1 MVRGMSK
8 KKAKFIPQEGSE
20 FTADWFTDLF
30 QEQYGAAVLDVS
42 REVIGTGVGFVGE
55 IHRCF
60 LSWDATRGDLP
71 ASVIVKVPSKLP
83 LNRSLGEGLQLY
95 EREVIAYEKL
105 ASNMGLP
112 MPNVLYSAMDD
123 DPTPWLDSVI
133 TFLFSRLPLSGV
145 SWLTV
150 KFLELASKNPKLRRY
165 VLVLEDIADARPPS
179 QVEGGSLDD
188 ALISL
193 ATLAKFHA
201 HHWMNEE
208 SIAVSDRI
216 WALNRLP
223 KVSQA
228 SYARNR
234 EEFIGRFGELVGD
247 EKMSVIDDTQDRL
260 EDLLAPLAQ
269 DPWTL
274 LHGDYRLDNIMFR
287 PNGEIVVIDYQ
298 LLSKGRP
305 GWDVAYFITTAL
317 SADYKSEEETMLK
330 HYHET
335 LLRAGI
341 TNYSFEELVDDVELT
356 KLLLAH
362 RLVGSRDAFD
372 TELQNSDETFVDVVV
387 KRVVGWI

>member
-1 MVRGMSK
+1 MAK
-8 KKAKFIPQEGSE
+8 KKARFIPQEGSE

-42 REVIGTGVGFVGE
+42 REIIGTGVGFVGE

-71 ASVIVKVPSKLP
+71 TSVIVKVPSKLP

-105 ASNMGLP
+105 ASKMGLP

-133 TFLFSRLPLSGV
+133 TFLFSRLPLGGV

-150 KFLELASKNPKLRRY
+150 KFLELASKNPRLRRY

-193 ATLAKFHA
+193 ETLAKFHA

-247 EKMSVIDDTQDRL
+247 EKMRVIDDTQDRL
-260 EDLLAPLAQ
+260 EDLLEPLAQ

-341 TNYSFEELVDDVELT
+341 TNYSFEELVYDVELT

>member
-1 MVRGMSK
+1 MAK
-8 KKAKFIPQEGSE
+8 KKARFIPQEGSE

-105 ASNMGLP
+105 SSNMGLP

-133 TFLFSRLPLSGV
+133 NFLFSRLPLGGV

-150 KFLELASKNPKLRRY
+150 KFLELASKNPRLRRY

-234 EEFIGRFGELVGD
+234 EEFIGRFGEIVGD
-247 EKMSVIDDTQDRL
+247 EKMRVIDDTQDRL

>member
-1 MVRGMSK
+1 MAK
-8 KKAKFIPQEGSE
+8 KKAAFIPQEGSE

-60 LSWDATRGDLP
+60 LSWDATRSDLP
-71 ASVIVKVPSKLP
+71 TSVIVKVPSKLP

-133 TFLFSRLPLSGV
+133 NFLFSRLPLGGV

-150 KFLELASKNPKLRRY
+150 KFLELASKNPRMRRY

-234 EEFIGRFGELVGD
+234 EEFLGRFGELVGD
-247 EKMSVIDDTQDRL
+247 EKMRVIDDTQDRL

>member
-1 MVRGMSK
+1 MAK

-20 FTADWFTDLF
+20 FTADWFTDIF

-55 IHRCF
+55 IHRCS
-60 LSWDATRGDLP
+60 LMWDANRGDLP
-71 ASVIVKVPSKLP
+71 MSVIVKVPSKLP

-95 EREVIAYEKL
+95 EREVIAYQKL
-105 ASNMGLP
+105 SSKMGLP

-123 DPTPWLDSVI
+123 DPTPWLDSII
-133 TFLFSRLPLSGV
+133 TFLFSRLPLGGV

-150 KFLELASKNPKLRRY
+150 KFLQLASKNPKLRRY
-165 VLVLEDIADARPPS
+165 VLVLEDISDARPPS

-234 EEFIGRFGELVGD
+234 EEFLGRFGDLVG
-247 EKMSVIDDTQDRL
+247 EAKMQVIDDAQDSL

-341 TNYSFEELVDDVELT
+341 TNYSYEELVDDVELT

-372 TELQNSDETFVDVVV
+372 TELQNSNETFVDVVV

>member
-1 MVRGMSK
+1 MAK
-8 KKAKFIPQEGSE
+8 KKARFIPQEGSE

-95 EREVIAYEKL
+95 EREIIAYEKL

-133 TFLFSRLPLSGV
+133 NFLFSRLPLGGV

-150 KFLELASKNPKLRRY
+150 KFLELASKNPRLRRY

-234 EEFIGRFGELVGD
+234 EEFLGRFGELVGD
-247 EKMSVIDDTQDRL
+247 EKMRVIDDTQDRL

>member
-1 MVRGMSK
+1 MAK
-8 KKAKFIPQEGSE
+8 KKARFIPQEGSE

-71 ASVIVKVPSKLP
+71 TSVIVKVPSKLP

-105 ASNMGLP
+105 ASDMGLP

-133 TFLFSRLPLSGV
+133 NFLFSRLPLGGV

-150 KFLELASKNPKLRRY
+150 KFLELASKNPRLRRY
-165 VLVLEDIADARPPS
+165 VLVIEDIADARPPS

-193 ATLAKFHA
+193 ATLARFHA

-228 SYARNR
+228 SYARIR
-234 EEFIGRFGELVGD
+234 EEFLGRFGELVGD
-247 EKMSVIDDTQDRL
+247 EKMRVIDDTQDRL

>member
-1 MVRGMSK
+1 MAK
-8 KKAKFIPQEGSE
+8 KKARFIPQEGSE

-71 ASVIVKVPSKLP
+71 TSVIVKVPSKLP

-105 ASNMGLP
+105 SSNMGLP

-133 TFLFSRLPLSGV
+133 NFLFSRLPLGGV

-150 KFLELASKNPKLRRY
+150 KFLELASKNPRLRRY

-247 EKMSVIDDTQDRL
+247 EKMRVIDDTQDRL

>member
-1 MVRGMSK
+1 MAK
-8 KKAKFIPQEGSE
+8 KKARFIPQEGSE

-60 LSWDATRGDLP
+60 LSWDAMRGDLP

-133 TFLFSRLPLSGV
+133 NFLFSRLPLGGV

-150 KFLELASKNPKLRRY
+150 KFLELASKNPRLRRY

-193 ATLAKFHA
+193 ETLAKFHA
-201 HHWMNEE
+201 HHWMKEE

-247 EKMSVIDDTQDRL
+247 EKMRVIDDTQDRL

-298 LLSKGRP
+298 LLCKGRP

>member
-1 MVRGMSK
+1 MAK
-8 KKAKFIPQEGSE
+8 KKARFIPQEGSE

-133 TFLFSRLPLSGV
+133 NFLFSRLPLGGV

-150 KFLELASKNPKLRRY
+150 KFLELASKNPRLRRY

-234 EEFIGRFGELVGD
+234 EEFLGRFGELVGD
-247 EKMSVIDDTQDRL
+247 EKMRVIDDTQDRL

>member
-1 MVRGMSK
+1 MAK
-8 KKAKFIPQEGSE
+8 KKARFIPQEGSE

-105 ASNMGLP
+105 SSNMGLP

-133 TFLFSRLPLSGV
+133 NFLFSRLPLGGV

-150 KFLELASKNPKLRRY
+150 KFLELASKNPRLRRY

-247 EKMSVIDDTQDRL
+247 EKMRVIDDTQDRL

>member
-1 MVRGMSK
+1 MAK
-8 KKAKFIPQEGSE
+8 EKAAFIPQEGSE

-55 IHRCF
+55 IHRCS
-60 LSWDATRGDLP
+60 LMWDANRDDLP
-71 ASVIVKVPSKLP
+71 TSVIVKVPSKLP

-95 EREVIAYEKL
+95 EREVVAYEKL
-105 ASNMGLP
+105 SRNMGLP
-112 MPNVLYSAMDD
+112 MPDVLHSAMDD
-123 DPTPWLDSVI
+123 DPTPWLDTVI
-133 TFLFSRLPLSGV
+133 TFLFSRLPLGGV

-150 KFLELASKNPKLRRY
+150 KFLQLASKNPKLRRY
-165 VLVLEDIADARPPS
+165 VLVLEDISDARPPS

-216 WALNRLP
+216 WAVNRLP
-223 KVSQA
+223 KVIQA

-234 EEFIGRFGELVGD
+234 EEFVGRFGDLVGK
-247 EKMSVIDDTQDRL
+247 EKMQVIDDAQDRL
-260 EDLLAPLAQ
+260 EDLLAPLAR

-287 PNGEIVVIDYQ
+287 SNGEIVVIDYQ

-372 TELQNSDETFVDVVV
+372 TELQNSDETFVDVLV

>member
-1 MVRGMSK
+1 MAK
-8 KKAKFIPQEGSE
+8 KKARFIPQEGSE

-71 ASVIVKVPSKLP
+71 ESVIVKVPSKLP

-105 ASNMGLP
+105 SLNMGLP

-133 TFLFSRLPLSGV
+133 NFLFSRLPLGGV

-150 KFLELASKNPKLRRY
+150 KFLELASKNPRLRRY

-247 EKMSVIDDTQDRL
+247 EKMRVIDDTQDRL

>member
-1 MVRGMSK
+1 MAK
-8 KKAKFIPQEGSE
+8 KKAVFIPQEGID

-55 IHRCF
+55 IHRCL
-60 LSWDATRGDLP
+60 LSWDANRDDLP

-95 EREVIAYEKL
+95 EREVTAYQEL
-105 ASNMGLP
+105 SSDMGLP

-123 DPTPWLDSVI
+123 DPTPWLESVI
-133 TFLFSRLPLSGV
+133 NFLFTRLPLGGV

-165 VLVLEDIADARPPS
+165 VLVLEDISDARPPS

-201 HHWMNEE
+201 HHWMSEK

-216 WALNRLP
+216 WAVNRLP
-223 KVSQA
+223 KVIQA

-234 EEFIGRFGELVGD
+234 EEFVSRFGDLVGD
-247 EKMSVIDDTQDRL
+247 EKMKVIDDAQGRL
-260 EDLLAPLAQ
+260 EDLLAPLAR

-298 LLSKGRP
+298 LLCKGRP
-305 GWDVAYFITTAL
+305 GWDVTYFITTAL
-317 SADYKSEEETMLK
+317 SADHKSEEETMLK

-335 LLRAGI
+335 LLLEGI
-341 TNYSFEELVDDVELT
+341 TNYSYQDLVDDVELT

-372 TELQNSDETFVDVVV
+372 TELQNSDETFVDVLV

>member
-1 MVRGMSK
+1 MAK
-8 KKAKFIPQEGSE
+8 KKAAFIPQEGSE

-55 IHRCF
+55 IHRCS
-60 LSWDATRGDLP
+60 LMWDANRDDLP
-71 ASVIVKVPSKLP
+71 TSVIVKVPSKLP

-95 EREVIAYEKL
+95 EREVVAYQEL
-105 ASNMGLP
+105 SRNMGLP
-112 MPNVLYSAMDD
+112 MPDVLHSAMDD
-123 DPTPWLDSVI
+123 DPTPWLDTVI
-133 TFLFSRLPLSGV
+133 TFLFSRLPLGGV

-150 KFLELASKNPKLRRY
+150 KFLQLASKNPKLRRY
-165 VLVLEDIADARPPS
+165 VLVLEDISDARPPS

-216 WALNRLP
+216 WAVNRLP
-223 KVSQA
+223 KVIQA

-234 EEFIGRFGELVGD
+234 EEFVGRFGDLVGK
-247 EKMSVIDDTQDRL
+247 EKMQVIDDAQERL
-260 EDLLAPLAQ
+260 EDLLAPLAR

-287 PNGEIVVIDYQ
+287 SNGEIVVIDYQ
-298 LLSKGRP
+298 LLCKGRP
-305 GWDVAYFITTAL
+305 GWDL
-317 SADYKSEEETMLK
+317 SLI
-330 HYHET
+330 H
-335 LLRAGI
+335 I
-341 TNYSFEELVDDVELT
+341 
-356 KLLLAH
+356 
-362 RLVGSRDAFD
+362 
-372 TELQNSDETFVDVVV
+372 
-387 KRVVGWI
+387 

>member
-1 MVRGMSK
+1 MAK
-8 KKAKFIPQEGSE
+8 KKARFIPQEGSE

-60 LSWDATRGDLP
+60 LSWDATRSDLP
-71 ASVIVKVPSKLP
+71 TSVIVKVPSKLP

-335 LLRAGI
+335 LSAAGI

>member
-1 MVRGMSK
+1 MAK
-8 KKAKFIPQEGSE
+8 EKAAFIPQEGSE

-55 IHRCF
+55 IHRCS
-60 LSWDATRGDLP
+60 LMWDANRDDLP
-71 ASVIVKVPSKLP
+71 TSVIVKVPSKLP

-95 EREVIAYEKL
+95 EREVVAYEKL
-105 ASNMGLP
+105 SRDMGLP
-112 MPNVLYSAMDD
+112 MPNVLHSAMDD
-123 DPTPWLDSVI
+123 DPTPWLDTVI
-133 TFLFSRLPLSGV
+133 TFLFSRLPLGGV

-150 KFLELASKNPKLRRY
+150 KFLQLASKNPKLRRY
-165 VLVLEDIADARPPS
+165 VLVLEDISDARPPS

-216 WALNRLP
+216 WAVNRLP
-223 KVSQA
+223 KVIQA

-234 EEFIGRFGELVGD
+234 EEFVGRFGDLVGK
-247 EKMSVIDDTQDRL
+247 EKMQVIDDAQDRL
-260 EDLLAPLAQ
+260 EDLLAPLAR

-287 PNGEIVVIDYQ
+287 SNGEIVVIDYQ

-372 TELQNSDETFVDVVV
+372 TGLQNSDETFVDVVV

>member
-1 MVRGMSK
+1 MAK
-8 KKAKFIPQEGSE
+8 KKARFIPQEGSE

-105 ASNMGLP
+105 SSNMGLP
-112 MPNVLYSAMDD
+112 MPIVLYSAMDD

-133 TFLFSRLPLSGV
+133 NFLFSRLPLGGV

-150 KFLELASKNPKLRRY
+150 KFLELASKNPRLRRY

-234 EEFIGRFGELVGD
+234 EEFLGRFGELVGD
-247 EKMSVIDDTQDRL
+247 EKMRVIDDTQDRL

>member
-1 MVRGMSK
+1 MSK
-8 KKAKFIPQEGSE
+8 KKTVFIPQEGSE

-30 QEQYGAAVLDVS
+30 QEQYGAAVLGVS

-55 IHRCF
+55 IHRCS
-60 LSWDATRGDLP
+60 LSWDANRDDLP
-71 ASVIVKVPSKLP
+71 TSVIVKVPSKLP

-105 ASNMGLP
+105 SSNMGLP

-133 TFLFSRLPLSGV
+133 NFLFSRLPLGGV

-150 KFLELASKNPKLRRY
+150 KFLELASKNPRLRRY
-165 VLVLEDIADARPPS
+165 VLVLEDISDARPPS

-234 EEFIGRFGELVGD
+234 EEFLGRFGDLVG
-247 EKMSVIDDTQDRL
+247 EAKMQVIDDAQDSL

-341 TNYSFEELVDDVELT
+341 TNYSYEELVDDVELT

-372 TELQNSDETFVDVVV
+372 TELQNSNETFVDVVV

>member
-1 MVRGMSK
+1 MAK
-8 KKAKFIPQEGSE
+8 KKARFIPQEGIE

-55 IHRCF
+55 MHRCF

-133 TFLFSRLPLSGV
+133 NFLFSRLPLGGV

-150 KFLELASKNPKLRRY
+150 KFLELASKNPRLRRY

-234 EEFIGRFGELVGD
+234 EEFLGRFGELVGD
-247 EKMSVIDDTQDRL
+247 EKMRVIDDTQDRL

>member
-1 MVRGMSK
+1 MAK
-8 KKAKFIPQEGSE
+8 KKARFIPQEGSE

-105 ASNMGLP
+105 SANMGLP

-133 TFLFSRLPLSGV
+133 NFLFSRLPLGGV

-234 EEFIGRFGELVGD
+234 EEFLGRFGELVGD
-247 EKMSVIDDTQDRL
+247 EKMRVIDDTQDRL

>member
-1 MVRGMSK
+1 MAK
-8 KKAKFIPQEGSE
+8 KKARFIPQEGSE

-71 ASVIVKVPSKLP
+71 TSVIVKVPSKLP

-133 TFLFSRLPLSGV
+133 NFLFSRLPLGGV

-150 KFLELASKNPKLRRY
+150 KFLELASKNPRLRRY

-247 EKMSVIDDTQDRL
+247 EKMRVIDDTQDRL

>member
-247 EKMSVIDDTQDRL
+247 EKMRVIDDTQDRL

>member
-1 MVRGMSK
+1 MAK
-8 KKAKFIPQEGSE
+8 KKARFIPQEGSE

-71 ASVIVKVPSKLP
+71 TSVIVKVPSKLP

-133 TFLFSRLPLSGV
+133 NFLFSRLPLGGV

-150 KFLELASKNPKLRRY
+150 KFLELASKNPRLRRY

-193 ATLAKFHA
+193 ETLAKFHA
-201 HHWMNEE
+201 HHWMKEE

-234 EEFIGRFGELVGD
+234 EEFLGRFGELVGD
-247 EKMSVIDDTQDRL
+247 EKMRVIDDTQDRL

>member
-1 MVRGMSK
+1 MAK
-8 KKAKFIPQEGSE
+8 KKARFIPQEGSE

-71 ASVIVKVPSKLP
+71 TSVIVKVPSKLP

-105 ASNMGLP
+105 SSNMGLP

-133 TFLFSRLPLSGV
+133 NFLFSRLPLGGV

-247 EKMSVIDDTQDRL
+247 EKMRVIDDTQDRL

-287 PNGEIVVIDYQ
+287 PNSEIVVIDYQ

>member
-1 MVRGMSK
+1 MAK
-8 KKAKFIPQEGSE
+8 KKATFIPQEGIE

-55 IHRCF
+55 IHRCS
-60 LSWDATRGDLP
+60 LMWDANRDDLP
-71 ASVIVKVPSKLP
+71 TSVIVKVPSKLP

-95 EREVIAYEKL
+95 EREVVAYEKL
-105 ASNMGLP
+105 SRNMGLP
-112 MPNVLYSAMDD
+112 MPSVLYSAMDD
-123 DPTPWLDSVI
+123 DPTPWLDTVI
-133 TFLFSRLPLSGV
+133 TFLFSRLPLGGV

-150 KFLELASKNPKLRRY
+150 KFLQLASKNPKLRRY
-165 VLVLEDIADARPPS
+165 VLVLEDISDARPPS

-208 SIAVSDRI
+208 SIEVSDRI
-216 WALNRLP
+216 WAVNRLP
-223 KVSQA
+223 KVIQA

-234 EEFIGRFGELVGD
+234 EEFVARFGDLVGK
-247 EKMSVIDDTQDRL
+247 EKMQVIDDAQGRL
-260 EDLLAPLAQ
+260 EDLLAPLAR

-287 PNGEIVVIDYQ
+287 SNGEIVVIDYQ
-298 LLSKGRP
+298 LLCKGRP

-317 SADYKSEEETMLK
+317 SADHKSEEETMLK

-335 LLRAGI
+335 LLLEGI
-341 TNYSFEELVDDVELT
+341 TDYPYEELVDDVELT

-372 TELQNSDETFVDVVV
+372 TELQNSDETFVDVLV

>member
-1 MVRGMSK
+1 MAK
-8 KKAKFIPQEGSE
+8 KKARFIPQEGSE

-60 LSWDATRGDLP
+60 LSWDAMRGDLP
-71 ASVIVKVPSKLP
+71 TSVIVKVPSKLP

-133 TFLFSRLPLSGV
+133 NFLFSRLPLGGV

-150 KFLELASKNPKLRRY
+150 KFLELASKNPRLRRY

-234 EEFIGRFGELVGD
+234 EEFLGRFGELVGD
-247 EKMSVIDDTQDRL
+247 EKMRVIDDTQDRL

>member
-1 MVRGMSK
+1 MAK
-8 KKAKFIPQEGSE
+8 KKARFIPQEGSE

-60 LSWDATRGDLP
+60 LSWDAMRGDLP
-71 ASVIVKVPSKLP
+71 TSVIVKVPSKLP

-133 TFLFSRLPLSGV
+133 NFLFSRLPLGGV

-150 KFLELASKNPKLRRY
+150 KFLELASKNPRLRRY

-247 EKMSVIDDTQDRL
+247 EKMRVIDDTQDRL

>member
-1 MVRGMSK
+1 MAK
-8 KKAKFIPQEGSE
+8 EKAAFIPQEGSE

-247 EKMSVIDDTQDRL
+247 EKMRVIDDTQDRL
-260 EDLLAPLAQ
+260 EDLLEPLAQ

-305 GWDVAYFITTAL
+305 GWDL
-317 SADYKSEEETMLK
+317 SLI
-330 HYHET
+330 H
-335 LLRAGI
+335 I
-341 TNYSFEELVDDVELT
+341 
-356 KLLLAH
+356 
-362 RLVGSRDAFD
+362 
-372 TELQNSDETFVDVVV
+372 
-387 KRVVGWI
+387 

>member
-1 MVRGMSK
+1 MAK
-8 KKAKFIPQEGSE
+8 KKARFIPQEGSE

-71 ASVIVKVPSKLP
+71 ESVIVKVPSKLP

-105 ASNMGLP
+105 SSNMGLP

-133 TFLFSRLPLSGV
+133 NFLFSRLPLGGV

-150 KFLELASKNPKLRRY
+150 KFLELASKNPRLRRY

-247 EKMSVIDDTQDRL
+247 EKMRVIDDTQDRL

>member
-1 MVRGMSK
+1 MAK
-8 KKAKFIPQEGSE
+8 KKATFIPQEGIE

-55 IHRCF
+55 IHRCS
-60 LSWDATRGDLP
+60 LMWDANRDDLP
-71 ASVIVKVPSKLP
+71 TSVIVKVPSKLP

-95 EREVIAYEKL
+95 EREVVAYEKL
-105 ASNMGLP
+105 SRNMGLP
-112 MPNVLYSAMDD
+112 MPSVLYSAMDD
-123 DPTPWLDSVI
+123 DPTPWLDTVI
-133 TFLFSRLPLSGV
+133 TFLFSRLPLGGV

-150 KFLELASKNPKLRRY
+150 KFIELASKNPKLRRY

-193 ATLAKFHA
+193 ATLARFHA

-247 EKMSVIDDTQDRL
+247 EKMRVIDDTQDRL

>member
-1 MVRGMSK
+1 MAK
-8 KKAKFIPQEGSE
+8 KKARFIPQEGSE
-20 FTADWFTDLF
+20 FTADWVTDLF

-55 IHRCF
+55 LHRCF

-105 ASNMGLP
+105 SSNMGLP

-133 TFLFSRLPLSGV
+133 NFLFSRLPLGGV

-150 KFLELASKNPKLRRY
+150 KFLELASKNPRLRRY

-193 ATLAKFHA
+193 ETLAKFHA

-228 SYARNR
+228 CYARNR

-247 EKMSVIDDTQDRL
+247 EKMRVIDDTQDRL